1 MTKQKLIGSSI
12 ALAVVVGCVFGMAID
27 NLAIGIGIG
36 MLFGVAY
43 AIPLSVA
50 IGRNKKK

>member
-12 ALAVVVGCVFGMAID
+12 ALAAIVGCVFGIAID
-27 NLAIGIGIG
+27 NLTIGIGIG

-43 AIPLSVA
+43 AIPVSVA
-50 IGRNKKK
+50 IGRNEKK